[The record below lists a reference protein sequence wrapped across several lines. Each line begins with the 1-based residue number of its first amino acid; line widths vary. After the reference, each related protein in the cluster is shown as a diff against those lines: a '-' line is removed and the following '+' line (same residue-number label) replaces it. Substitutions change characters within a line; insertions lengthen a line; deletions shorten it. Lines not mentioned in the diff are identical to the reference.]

1 MRGIWAMS
9 DTVMR
14 DLREYLMERKATLE
28 GQRREVPTRLDEIM
42 ELINAM
48 DDGRTRL
55 GKQARRRGA
64 DGTGASVAAGAA
76 ELPLPDRQV
85 AGSAHR
91 EMDAEGGMNQGDG
104 Q

>member
-1 MRGIWAMS
+1 MS

-28 GQRREVPTRLDEIM
+28 AQRREVTTRLDEIM

-55 GKQARRRGA
+55 GKLVRRRGA
-64 DGTGASVAAGAA
+64 DGAGASVTAGAN
-76 ELPLPDRQV
+76 ELAPLERN
-85 AGSAHR
+85 AH
-91 EMDAEGGMNQGDG
+91 GGAAHADG
-104 Q
+104 ETGQ